1 MDKQVSAVITTHN
14 RLELLKRA
22 INSVLNQTYANM
34 ECIVVSDNSTD
45 GTDDYCANIKQ
56 IRFISISA
64 SQSKGGNYA
73 RNIGISAAKGE
84 YVAFLDDDDYWLPE
98 KIEQQLSLAE
108 EKHSGFVY
116 CRRYFERLGRG
127 SASWIEEEQDECPTG
142 DLSER
147 IFKHYI
153 SSTSCFFVKRS
164 LMLDVGCFDERVAM
178 WQDYDLFIRLAQ
190 KTQIFVN
197 DAPLCV
203 YTLDEQDSKKI
214 SNKFS
219 RCPHN
224 MVYLMR
230 KYSPLLKKFS
240 WRTRLCFYDAMITE
254 IQFRADK
261 YNVLTYKWLL
271 KPWVWLAWRMKKVKK

>member
-1 MDKQVSAVITTHN
+1 MDKLVSAVITTHN

-22 INSVLNQTYANM
+22 IDSVLNQTYANI
-34 ECIVVSDNSTD
+34 ECIVVSDDSSD

-56 IRFISISA
+56 IRFISIPA

-98 KIEQQLSLAE
+98 KIECQIILAE
-108 EKHSGFVY
+108 EKQSDFIY
-116 CRRYFERLGRG
+116 CRRYFERLGKG
-127 SASWIEEEQDECPTG
+127 HESWIREDSYECPNG
-142 DLSER
+142 NLSER

-153 SSTSCFFVKRS
+153 SSTSCFFIKRS
-164 LMLDVGCFDERVAM
+164 LLLNIGCFDERVVM

-190 KTQIFVN
+190 KTKIYAV
-197 DAPLCV
+197 DTPLCV

-219 RCPHN
+219 KCPHN

-230 KYSPLLKKFS
+230 KYSPLLRKFS

-261 YNVLTYKWLL
+261 YNVLTYKWFF
-271 KPWVWLAWRMKKVKK
+271 KPWVWMVWRMKKVKK